1 MRNNKLRKKIELFLF
16 SLGVMFLAACSEN
29 EFGEKDLKQ
38 QSYEVNVGQ
47 VDILFVV
54 DNSGSMSEEQRKMA
68 DSFGNFMQGTGLPGL
83 DYRIGIITTDVES
96 RDNPL
101 KDFGQGKGAIQNGNL
116 IQFSDGSYFLTPQ
129 SSNIESQFWTAIT
142 REETEDCERSGYQT
156 SVCPSDDERGIYAA
170 YLTVNANKKN
180 FFRKNGHTAFI
191 FLTDEDV
198 RGEGNSN
205 QQNAFR
211 TPEKLDY
218 PANLIQVVKTRL
230 GKNTT
235 MSAHAIITDS
245 QYCLNEQNVQNGNVN
260 INGKIG
266 TFYRAFTNPNA
277 YSLID
282 SRYRYN
288 DFAEGQLVQ
297 GVVGSIC
304 SRNYTTELGD
314 IKNVLS
320 KLKTEEKLKC
330 ILDKEESLDVRIS
343 QDYDW
348 SLNESRDAV
357 VFSPGL
363 PPGQSFKI
371 EYDCYVNN

>member
-1 MRNNKLRKKIELFLF
+1 MRNTILRKKIKLFAF

-29 EFGEKDLKQ
+29 EFGEQDLAH

-68 DSFGNFMQGTGLPGL
+68 DSFRNFMQGTGLPGL
-83 DYRIGIITTDVES
+83 DYRIGIVTTDVES
-96 RDNPL
+96 STNPL
-101 KDFGQGKGAIQNGNL
+101 KDFGQGKGALQNGNL
-116 IQFSDGSYFLTPQ
+116 IQFPDGSYFLTPQ

-142 REETEDCERSGYQT
+142 REETEDCERSGYSS
-156 SVCPSDDERGIYAA
+156 SVCPSDDERGIYSA
-170 YLTVNANKKN
+170 YLTVNANKRN
-180 FFRKNGHTAFI
+180 FFRKDGHVSFI
-191 FLTDEDV
+191 FLSDEDV
-198 RGEGNSN
+198 RGHGNTAE
-205 QQNAFR
+205 QYPYR
-211 TPEKLDY
+211 MPEARDY
-218 PANLIQVVKTRL
+218 PANLIQVVKSRL

-235 MSAHAIITDS
+235 MSAHAIITNS
-245 QYCLNEQNVQNGNVN
+245 QSCLNEQNVQNGNVN
-260 INGKIG
+260 IDGKIG
-266 TFYRAFTNPNA
+266 TFYKALTNPNA

-282 SRYRYN
+282 SSYRYD
-288 DFAEGQLVQ
+288 DFAEGQLVE

-304 SRNYTTELGD
+304 SNNYTAELGD

-330 ILDKEESLDVRIS
+330 ILDKEDSLDVRIS
-343 QDYDW
+343 QDYSW
-348 SLNESRDAV
+348 ELNESRDAV

-371 EYDCYVNN
+371 EYDCYVSN